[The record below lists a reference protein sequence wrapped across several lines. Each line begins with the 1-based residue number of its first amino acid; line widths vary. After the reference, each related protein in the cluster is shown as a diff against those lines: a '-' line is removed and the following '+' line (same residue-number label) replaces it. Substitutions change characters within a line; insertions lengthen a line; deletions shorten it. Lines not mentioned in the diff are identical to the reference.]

1 MLSVQEKLALQLVM
15 TTAHNDFEKGLKKHA
30 QFRVSDS
37 VKCDDLVQ
45 DTFMKT
51 WVYLVKA
58 GKIDLMKPFLYHI
71 LNCLI
76 IDEYRKKKSTSL
88 DVLLEKGFEP
98 GNDDFNR
105 TVNML
110 DGGVA
115 VKLISALPIAYQ
127 NIMIMRYVDDMSL
140 AEIASVTGQTKNSV
154 AVKAHRG
161 MEKLRELYYA
171 NIPPTTIL

>member
-15 TTAHNDFEKGLKKHA
+15 TTAHHDFEQGLKKHA
-30 QFRVSDS
+30 QFRVNDS

-51 WVYLVKA
+51 WLYLVKA

-98 GNDDFNR
+98 GNDDFDR

-110 DGGVA
+110 DGEVA
-115 VKLISALPIAYQ
+115 VRLITSLPPAYQ
-127 NIMIMRYVDDMSL
+127 AIMTMRYVEDMSL
-140 AEIASVTGQTKNSV
+140 AEISAQTGQTKNSV

-171 NIPPTTIL
+171 SMPDMTRE